1 MTRAQHDAIME
12 IAENGERYA
21 PHDLNV
27 PKRTVASIAKRGWIA
42 LINGRAEVT
51 PQGWAAVAALA

>member
-27 PKRTVASIAKRGWIA
+27 PQRTVASIAKRGWIT
-42 LINGRAEVT
+42 LVNGRAEVT
-51 PQGWAAVAALA
+51 PQGWAAVASI